1 MDKSPI
7 TEFQGD
13 YRWLSNFSLACVSMD
28 GEVYLSVEHAYQ
40 ASKTLSREER
50 AAFRQK
56 EVTAS
61 KAKFM
66 GRKVTLR
73 PDWEE
78 KKDFIMRSLL
88 KQKFAIPHYKQLLL
102 RTTGRKLIEGNYWN
116 DTYWGVNLHTGV
128 GKNKLGIMIMD
139 IRDNIPLKF

>member
-1 MDKSPI
+1 MNRLPI
-7 TEFQGD
+7 TQFKGD
-13 YRWLSNFSLACVSMD
+13 YRWLSNFSTACVSMD
-28 GEVYLSVEHAYQ
+28 GELYLSVEHAYQ
-40 ASKTLSREER
+40 ASKTLLREER
-50 AAFRQK
+50 AAFRKK
-56 EVTAS
+56 EVTAA

-73 PDWEE
+73 PDWKE
-78 KKDFIMRSLL
+78 KKDFIMENLL

-102 RTTGRKLIEGNYWN
+102 STNGRKIIEGNYWN
-116 DTYWGVNLHTGV
+116 DTYWGINLNTGV